1 MCSSD
6 LHLADDAILLVKGR
20 LDRREDA
27 PKLIA
32 TEVSVPDLSASGNG
46 PFVVSLPVQR
56 CVPPVVERLQEVLR
70 SHPGL
75 SEVHLRLANGRRT
88 TVVKLDNKLRVKPSP
103 GLVADLKQLLG
114 PACVG

>member
-1 MCSSD
+1 M
-6 LHLADDAILLVKGR
+6 
-20 LDRREDA
+20 
-27 PKLIA
+27 
-32 TEVSVPDLSASGNG
+32 EVSVPDLSASGNG

-75 SEVHLRLANGRRT
+75 AEVHLRLVNGRRT
-88 TVVKLDNKLRVKPSP
+88 TVVKLDSKLRVKPSA

-114 PACVG
+114 PACVGQ